1 MTAPHGP
8 SQQDATSPAS
18 AGHSR
23 EGLQVNGFL
32 HLFFCGPSSRRTPT
46 FAGHVR
52 QTRASFGVA
61 RRLALPRALCR
72 LVHGGAWR
80 RTAVGVAGQ
89 LASLGAGHCCLLG
102 VAWRRSAAL
111 CARRL
116 VLLSVASHG
125 VAQRPK
131 ALEDGQRPT
140 AALLALLSNAQR
152 HGAPRVVCFCL
163 ECLFGSF
170 SKGSLVN
177 DSHHTLIVG

>member
-32 HLFFCGPSSRRTPT
+32 HLFFCGPSSRKTPT

-52 QTRASFGVA
+52 QTHASSGVP

-89 LASLGAGHCCLLG
+89 LASLGAGPCCLLG
-102 VAWRRSAAL
+102 VAWRRSALVAL
-111 CARRL
+111 CCSVSHRTASLSAQRRL
-116 VLLSVASHG
+116 MTVSGPRRHSWRCSATHSVMG
-125 VAQRPK
+125 RPELFVF
-131 ALEDGQRPT
+131 AW
-140 AALLALLSNAQR
+140 S
-152 HGAPRVVCFCL
+152 VCL
-163 ECLFGSF
+163 D
-170 SKGSLVN
+170 
-177 DSHHTLIVG
+177 DSARAVS